1 MNGTFWDGFSQSAML
16 SQLLGLATALGPG
29 AFVAV
34 SLSVSSDVRRR
45 RINTVPD
52 FQVKDSTN

>member
-29 AFVAV
+29 AIVAV
-34 SLSVSSDVRRR
+34 SLSVSSDVRR

>member
-16 SQLLGLATALGPG
+16 SQLLGLATALGPS
-29 AFVAV
+29 AIVAV
-34 SLSVSSDVRRR
+34 SLSVSSDVRR